1 MRYKIDTSV
10 KLVKH
15 TYPGPPVRPIPR
27 FSIDIPTHWLMTE
40 FPGALFAMAPA
51 ADAPGPWSNV
61 VIRHD
66 RVLPTETLET
76 LGAATRD
83 LFLAEFPDADIIGE
97 QIAQIGAHEFHLR
110 NAELAHPNWHERV
123 NRTDTLVF
131 GPTQDQTTADIFH
144 ITWMCSAA
152 ATAEVSKL
160 QLRVLETLRFNS

>member
-61 VIRHD
+61 VISVC
-66 RVLPTETLET
+66 VL
-76 LGAATRD
+76 
-83 LFLAEFPDADIIGE
+83 
-97 QIAQIGAHEFHLR
+97 LR
-110 NAELAHPNWHERV
+110 
-123 NRTDTLVF
+123 RTVDV
-131 GPTQDQTTADIFH
+131 
-144 ITWMCSAA
+144 
-152 ATAEVSKL
+152 
-160 QLRVLETLRFNS
+160 TLRFVQNDAHEMGIPQ